1 MQLFFSRVCRL
12 TALKSSF
19 LDVLT
24 WQITPHIYYTEYF
37 VFCKGYLSLVQFLLD
52 RKGDYY
58 EEIFIF

>member
-12 TALKSSF
+12 IVLKFSF

-24 WQITPHIYYTEYF
+24 WQITPRLYYTEYF
-37 VFCKGYLSLVQFLLD
+37 AFCKGYLSLVQFLVE
-52 RKGDYY
+52 RKGEYY